1 MIYLD
6 YSATT
11 PVNKEVLDTF
21 VKVSNNYIGNPN
33 SLHKLGVES
42 KKLIDASTE
51 QIAKILKVKPSEIIH
66 TSGAS
71 ESNNTAIKGV
81 ALKYK
86 NRGNHI
92 ITTSLEHSSI
102 YAPLNYLTELGFEI
116 DFVKLDKN
124 GRVDIDDLKRL
135 MRDTTILVSISA
147 VNSELGIMQPIA
159 EIGELLK
166 DYPKCF
172 FHVDMTQAVGKIP
185 VSFENIDLASF
196 SCHKFYGIKG
206 VGCLYKKENI
216 VIEPLIHGGKSTT
229 IYRSGTPATAL
240 IASFAK
246 ALRLIYEN
254 LDEHVKEIT
263 KKNTYLKEK
272 LSKYDGVFIN
282 SNEYSIPHIL
292 NLSII
297 GVKPETMLHA
307 LEEHD
312 IYISTQSACSTGA
325 SSKAVMAV
333 TNSEERAN
341 SSIRISLSHLTTKE
355 ELDTFMEAFDE
366 CYKHLKVR

>member
-1 MIYLD
+1 MQTVVRFSKCKQSYG
-6 YSATT
+6 T
-11 PVNKEVLDTF
+11 K
-21 VKVSNNYIGNPN
+21 K
-33 SLHKLGVES
+33 SLHKQTGKALPFWEASSSVLCSDSICS
-42 KKLIDASTE
+42 K
-51 QIAKILKVKPSEIIH
+51 
-66 TSGAS
+66 
-71 ESNNTAIKGV
+71 TA
-81 ALKYK
+81 
-86 NRGNHI
+86 
-92 ITTSLEHSSI
+92 
-102 YAPLNYLTELGFEI
+102 
-116 DFVKLDKN
+116 
-124 GRVDIDDLKRL
+124 
-135 MRDTTILVSISA
+135 
-147 VNSELGIMQPIA
+147 PIA
-159 EIGELLK
+159 LNALRIE
-166 DYPKCF
+166 PKYLYDLF
-172 FHVDMTQAVGKIP
+172 FHIQDF
-185 VSFENIDLASF
+185 SFKNIDLASF

-254 LDEHVKEIT
+254 LDEYVKEIT
-263 KKNTYLKEK
+263 KKNIYLKEK